1 MRRISAVKDCKAPAE
16 RAERANKAI
25 IDLGEIISAQQVLN
39 KLMSW
44 LSGRDTLGRYG
55 EQAKRESLFFYDFP
69 PRRQQKSHT
78 KETAMRCAP

>member
-55 EQAKRESLFFYDFP
+55 AGETGETFP
-69 PRRQQKSHT
+69 CFVLGDRIAPPFIPSH
-78 KETAMRCAP
+78 CL